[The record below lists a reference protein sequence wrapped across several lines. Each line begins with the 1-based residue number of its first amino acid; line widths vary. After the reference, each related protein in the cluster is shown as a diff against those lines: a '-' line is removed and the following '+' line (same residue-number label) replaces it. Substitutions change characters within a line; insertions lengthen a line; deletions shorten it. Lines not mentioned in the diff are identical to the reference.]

1 MPTNAV
7 VDASVLVSAFLFPR
21 SVPGDVIALAQE
33 ELYQLYL
40 SPILIEEVRR
50 SLMNAR
56 LKDAYGYGED
66 AVSAWCS
73 ELGAL
78 GTIVEE
84 LAAIPQTCRD
94 PDDDHVI
101 AAAVTAE
108 AAFIVTGDKD
118 LLELG
123 RYGDIRILAARAFID
138 AIASLA

>member
-7 VDASVLVSAFLFPR
+7 VDASVLVSAFLFPH
-21 SVPGDVIALAQE
+21 SVPGDVIACARE

-66 AVSAWCS
+66 AVSAWCR
-73 ELGAL
+73 ELEAL
-78 GTIVEE
+78 GKMVEE
-84 LAAIPQTCRD
+84 LPTIPPICRD

-101 AAAVTAE
+101 AAAV
-108 AAFIVTGDKD
+108 AAQATFIVTGDKD
-118 LLELG
+118 LLELSHYEG
-123 RYGDIRILAARAFID
+123 IRILTARAFVD
-138 AIASLA
+138 AIANLS

>member
-7 VDASVLVSAFLFPR
+7 VDASVLVSAFLFPH
-21 SVPGDVIALAQE
+21 SVPGDVIAWARE

-66 AVSAWCS
+66 AVLAWCN
-73 ELGAL
+73 ELEAL
-78 GTIVEE
+78 GKMVEE
-84 LAAIPQTCRD
+84 LPTIPPICRD

-101 AAAVTAE
+101 TAAV
-108 AAFIVTGDKD
+108 AAQVTFIVTGDKD
-118 LLELG
+118 LLELSHYEG
-123 RYGDIRILAARAFID
+123 IRILTARAFVD
-138 AIASLA
+138 AIANLS

>member
-7 VDASVLVSAFLFPR
+7 VDASVLVSAFLFSH
-21 SVPGDVIALAQE
+21 SVPGDVIAWARE

-73 ELGAL
+73 ELEAL
-78 GTIVEE
+78 GKMVEE
-84 LAAIPQTCRD
+84 LPTIPPICRD

-101 AAAVTAE
+101 AAAV
-108 AAFIVTGDKD
+108 AAQATFIVTGDKD
-118 LLELG
+118 LLELSHYEG
-123 RYGDIRILAARAFID
+123 IRILTARAFVD
-138 AIASLA
+138 AIANLS